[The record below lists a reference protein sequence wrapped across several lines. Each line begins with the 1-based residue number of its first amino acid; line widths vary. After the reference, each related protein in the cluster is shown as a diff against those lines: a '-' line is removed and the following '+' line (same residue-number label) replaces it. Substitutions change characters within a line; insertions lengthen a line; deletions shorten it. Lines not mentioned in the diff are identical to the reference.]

1 MDAAGSDSRS
11 GNHLQGTQPPNG
23 QGLPPAGSGGD
34 KCAESR
40 KRRRERQIFCMWSKG
55 SMFPKAMALPKPSE
69 CPLRAAPQCPRYLA
83 RRAGGGGGG
92 TEQPRGWECPRSPIY
107 GLTTRSCDPRGL
119 EAPGA
124 PRHGHSSLLPPNPS
138 RWMSPKPSPFVP
150 IILPPH
156 APRLKQRCSPP
167 RKIPFPAR
175 THTDDCDFA
184 PLRSAQ
190 LRSRRWLI
198 PRP

>member
-1 MDAAGSDSRS
+1 MDAAGNDSRS
-11 GNHLQGTQPPNG
+11 GNHSRGTQPPNG
-23 QGLPPAGSGGD
+23 QGRPPAGSGGD
-34 KCAESR
+34 KRAESK
-40 KRRRERQIFCMWSKG
+40 KRRRERDFLHVEQRQQVSQSRG
-55 SMFPKAMALPKPSE
+55 TAQRVSPHHAAL
-69 CPLRAAPQCPRYLA
+69 QCPRYLA

-92 TEQPRGWECPRSPIY
+92 AEQPRGWEGPRSPIY

-124 PRHGHSSLLPPNPS
+124 PHHGHSSLLPPNPS
-138 RWMSPKPSPFVP
+138 RWMSPEPSPFVP

>member
-83 RRAGGGGGG
+83 RRAESGGGGA
-92 TEQPRGWECPRSPIY
+92 EQPRGWE
-107 GLTTRSCDPRGL
+107 G
-119 EAPGA
+119 
-124 PRHGHSSLLPPNPS
+124 PPTPLF
-138 RWMSPKPSPFVP
+138 MG
-150 IILPPH
+150 
-156 APRLKQRCSPP
+156 SPP
-167 RKIPFPAR
+167 AAVTPWVWRLQVLLIVA
-175 THTDDCDFA
+175 THRCCLPTHPGGC
-184 PLRSAQ
+184 PLNHPHLSPSSC
-190 LRSRRWLI
+190 L
-198 PRP
+198 PTPPD